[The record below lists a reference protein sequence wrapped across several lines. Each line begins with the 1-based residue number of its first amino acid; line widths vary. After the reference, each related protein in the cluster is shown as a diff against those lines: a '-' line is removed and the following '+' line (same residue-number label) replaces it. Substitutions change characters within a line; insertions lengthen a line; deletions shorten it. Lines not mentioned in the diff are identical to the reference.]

1 MRAAEFIAREKL
13 EWRVD
18 RRRFHKKATI
28 GENNKIRRMDL
39 LNREKVDI
47 ASAFLFLGVAGGV
60 VIYLRRLRDD
70 RDDNAGKEMELI
82 IDDLLAVGGDNDDDS
97 D

>member
-1 MRAAEFIAREKL
+1 MGVGFI
-13 EWRVD
+13 
-18 RRRFHKKATI
+18 KKATI

-39 LNREKVDI
+39 WNREKVDI

-82 IDDLLAVGGDNDDDS
+82 IDDLLAAGGDNDDDS